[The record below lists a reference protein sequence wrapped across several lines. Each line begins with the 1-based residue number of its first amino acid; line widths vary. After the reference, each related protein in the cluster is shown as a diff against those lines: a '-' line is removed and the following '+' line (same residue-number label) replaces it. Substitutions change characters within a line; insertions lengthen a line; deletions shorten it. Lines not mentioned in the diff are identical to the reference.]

1 MALDMA
7 RASDAVVRVVWVLA
21 AMICVFAIE
30 NIWID
35 PWVARRSHHRLPSFL
50 PDALGTP
57 WFLVLLALALGVLFL
72 VVCQVLLLR
81 AAAVAKREK
90 VLTSF
95 AVLAA
100 AMLAGGWFVATGGM
114 ALARQSHSANSPGK
128 RSVVLRWKASRS
140 PNVRYNVYRGPSSR
154 FHPEKLNSA
163 PIEGTTFTD
172 TTVVGGQSYWYVVKA
187 VNAKGEESQAS
198 EEMSAKIP

>member
-1 MALDMA
+1 MA
-7 RASDAVVRVVWVLA
+7 RASDAVLRVVWVLA
-21 AMICVFAIE
+21 AMVCVFTVE

-81 AAAVAKREK
+81 AAALSKREK
-90 VLTSF
+90 VLSSV
-95 AVLAA
+95 AVLTAA
-100 AMLAGGWFVATGGM
+100 LLAGEWSVATGGL
-114 ALARQSHSANSPGK
+114 ALARQSHSATSPNQ
-128 RSVVLRWKASRS
+128 RRVVLRWKASAS
-140 PNVRYNVYRGPSSR
+140 PNVRYNIYRGPSSR
-154 FHPEKLNSA
+154 VHPEKLNST

-172 TTVVGGQSYWYVVKA
+172 TTVVSGQSYWYVVKA
-187 VNAKGEESQAS
+187 VSEKGEESQPS